1 MKIMKNLTAAA
12 LLFAVTSLVGHAA
25 QVKEI
30 VSPNGTLHV
39 QLQQSP
45 LGWTVTKDGT
55 TLYTIKDVN
64 MLINGK
70 NYAGVTPFKS
80 VKTTSAKETIKP
92 VVPIKYSTIENSY
105 TQATLSYGSYNVEMR
120 VMDNAVAYRFITK
133 IKGDVEV
140 QEDNFTLV
148 PAEGYVAHR
157 QTTGNFNTSYE
168 EAYRHETLEQW
179 NQSDRK
185 LSTIPCLL
193 SGPNDSQLLMGEAD
207 VDDYPRL
214 FLQPTAEGIEATYPK
229 APVKWEPRGDRSEK
243 ITEEGNFIAK
253 TAGTRSFPWRYVACT
268 DSKGIVEQTIT
279 LQLSRKPVLT
289 DTSWIKPGQVSWEW
303 WNGAAPFGPDVDFV
317 SGCNYET
324 YAYFAD
330 FAAKYGVEY
339 ILLDEGWAKDT
350 RDPYTAN
357 DDMRLKDLIQYCKS
371 KGVGVI
377 LWLPWLT
384 VEKNW
389 DLFKTYAEWGVAGVK
404 IDFMD
409 HADQWMVNFV

>member
-1 MKIMKNLTAAA
+1 
-12 LLFAVTSLVGHAA
+12 
-25 QVKEI
+25 
-30 VSPNGTLHV
+30 
-39 QLQQSP
+39 
-45 LGWTVTKDGT
+45 
-55 TLYTIKDVN
+55 
-64 MLINGK
+64 
-70 NYAGVTPFKS
+70 
-80 VKTTSAKETIKP
+80 
-92 VVPIKYSTIENSY
+92 
-105 TQATLSYGSYNVEMR
+105 
-120 VMDNAVAYRFITK
+120 
-133 IKGDVEV
+133 
-140 QEDNFTLV
+140 
-148 PAEGYVAHR
+148 
-157 QTTGNFNTSYE
+157 
-168 EAYRHETLEQW
+168 
-179 NQSDRK
+179 
-185 LSTIPCLL
+185 
-193 SGPNDSQLLMGEAD
+193 MGEAD

-214 FLQPTAEGIEATYPK
+214 FLQPTAEGIEAIYPK
-229 APVKWEPRGDRSEK
+229 SPVKWEPRGDRSEK
-243 ITEEGNFIAK
+243 ITEEGNYIAK
-253 TAGTRSFPWRYVACT
+253 TAGTRTFPWRYVACT

-339 ILLDEGWAKDT
+339 TLLDEGWAKDT

-384 VEKNW
+384 VEQNW

-409 HADQWMVNFV
+409 HADQWMVNFYKRVVSEAA

>member
-12 LLFAVTSLVGHAA
+12 LLFAVTSLIGHAA

-30 VSPNGTLHV
+30 VSPNGTLRV

-120 VMDNAVAYRFITK
+120 VMDNAVAYRFVTK

-168 EAYRHETLEQW
+168 EAYRH
-179 NQSDRK
+179 
-185 LSTIPCLL
+185 
-193 SGPNDSQLLMGEAD
+193 DSMSAFWSQ
-207 VDDYPRL
+207 
-214 FLQPTAEGIEATYPK
+214 
-229 APVKWEPRGDRSEK
+229 
-243 ITEEGNFIAK
+243 
-253 TAGTRSFPWRYVACT
+253 
-268 DSKGIVEQTIT
+268 
-279 LQLSRKPVLT
+279 
-289 DTSWIKPGQVSWEW
+289 
-303 WNGAAPFGPDVDFV
+303 
-317 SGCNYET
+317 
-324 YAYFAD
+324 
-330 FAAKYGVEY
+330 
-339 ILLDEGWAKDT
+339 
-350 RDPYTAN
+350 
-357 DDMRLKDLIQYCKS
+357 
-371 KGVGVI
+371 
-377 LWLPWLT
+377 
-384 VEKNW
+384 
-389 DLFKTYAEWGVAGVK
+389 
-404 IDFMD
+404 
-409 HADQWMVNFV
+409 